1 MTGDDFTDF
10 FAAEDKAAMD
20 EGRGQPNGHDDA
32 TSWADPDMGV
42 PGMHRRSPPRLPIEV
57 FGPRWSDWIIEA
69 ADAAACPTDYVM
81 GPLLAAASALIGN
94 SRWAQATAGWS
105 EPPHLWIGAVGDSG
119 NGKSPGAD
127 CLTREVLPE
136 IERRMISDYPDR
148 LQQWRAGVEY
158 EKVIEEKWKS
168 EVRDAQKRGAPP
180 PLPPATAAGPEP
192 KSPRLRQHDVTIEK
206 VAALLG
212 TAAPKGLLIWRDEL
226 TGWIDGMTVL

>member
-1 MTGDDFTDF
+1 
-10 FAAEDKAAMD
+10 
-20 EGRGQPNGHDDA
+20 
-32 TSWADPDMGV
+32 
-42 PGMHRRSPPRLPIEV
+42 
-57 FGPRWSDWIIEA
+57 
-69 ADAAACPTDYVM
+69 M
-81 GPLLAAASALIGN
+81 GPLVAAASALIGN
-94 SRWAQATAGWS
+94 SRWAQVTAGWS

-168 EVRDAQKRGAPP
+168 EVRDAQKRGAPA
-180 PLPPATAAGPEP
+180 PLPPVTAVGPEP

-212 TAAPKGLLIWRDEL
+212 TAAPKGLLIWRDGL
-226 TGWIDGMTVL
+226 DRRNDLL